1 RVDDRQKALDEFKQI
16 HTQSNKEMAIQVLHE
31 FYQNWEKAYK
41 DVVRDLRQVEPD
53 LLTFYNYPPAIR
65 ASIYSTNM
73 IESFNNRLKRKT
85 K

>member
-1 RVDDRQKALDEFKQI
+1 NISAKMRVDDRQKALDEFKQI
-16 HTQSNKEMAIQVLHE
+16 HTQSNKEMAVQVLHE

-41 DVVRDLRQVEPD
+41 NVVRDLRQVEPD

-73 IESFNNRLKRKT
+73 I
-85 K
+85 